1 MSVLN
6 QVFTA
11 VCLSCLGCVVISSI
25 SESGLA
31 AKLQPPGL
39 LYPGLLLVC
48 IGGTDVLVPAS
59 AATGAEAAETQPETQ
74 TMAAAGPSAWQ
85 QQQQEGSGELQ
96 GEASQRLVPRSYTEC
111 IQVLRYI
118 PLFCARARARS
129 VLTLTRTRR
138 PCNVVQLL
146 KEAKRPV
153 ELCFLK
159 PKQQLVSSGG
169 QLSETER
176 ATATKLSTT

>member
-1 MSVLN
+1 MKT
-6 QVFTA
+6 QV
-11 VCLSCLGCVVISSI
+11 
-25 SESGLA
+25 E
-31 AKLQPPGL
+31 K
-39 LYPGLLLVC
+39 
-48 IGGTDVLVPAS
+48 
-59 AATGAEAAETQPETQ
+59 EETQ

-111 IQVLRYI
+111 IQVLQLYAI
-118 PLFCARARARS
+118 YLSLARS

-169 QLSETER
+169 QLSEAER

>member
-1 MSVLN
+1 MKT
-6 QVFTA
+6 QV
-11 VCLSCLGCVVISSI
+11 
-25 SESGLA
+25 E
-31 AKLQPPGL
+31 K
-39 LYPGLLLVC
+39 
-48 IGGTDVLVPAS
+48 
-59 AATGAEAAETQPETQ
+59 EETQ
-74 TMAAAGPSAWQ
+74 TMAAAGPSAW

-118 PLFCARARARS
+118 PLSRARARARS